1 MPRRTM
7 SPRNPERGSAM
18 LVTMIIIASLLA
30 GAVVL
35 VSMQLS
41 SSRSTDLSRSSTAAM
56 YCAEAGL
63 HAARA
68 IVGTAETSDINAAIA
83 ASNGGAGTLTEP
95 SWLSTGIG
103 VHDANGDG
111 VGGDYH
117 VYIKDDDDEVAN
129 GATNNPQIDINSKV
143 WVVSICDIYPE
154 TPQALS
160 ELLDVSKENA
170 TLYDWQAGGAFG
182 NGNYNFMQV
191 TQ

>member
-1 MPRRTM
+1 
-7 SPRNPERGSAM
+7 M

-68 IVGTAETSDINAAIA
+68 IVGTAEPADLNTAIA
-83 ASNGGAGTLTEP
+83 ASSGGTLTEP

-117 VYIKDDDDEVAN
+117 VYIKDNDDEI
-129 GATNNPQIDINSKV
+129 ATGGTNDTAVDIDNKV

-160 ELLDVSKENA
+160 ELLDVTKANA

>member
-1 MPRRTM
+1 MTQMLNCRDPQ
-7 SPRNPERGSAM
+7 RGSAM

-41 SSRSTDLSRSSTAAM
+41 SSKSTDLSRSTTAAM

-68 IVGTAETSDINAAIA
+68 QVGLAPTSDINSAVAAYVG
-83 ASNGGAGTLTEP
+83 SGTPEP
-95 SWLSTGIG
+95 TWLSTAIG

-117 VYIKDDDDEVAN
+117 VYLRDNDDEEAFN
-129 GATNNPQIDINSKV
+129 GGSNAPTVDVDGKV
-143 WVVSICDIYPE
+143 WVVSVCDLYPE
-154 TPQALS
+154 TPQVVS
-160 ELLDVSKENA
+160 ELLDVAKDNA
-170 TLYDWQAGGAFG
+170 TLYDWQQGGAFG